1 MRTQNLGYTSKTFDE
16 LKSFYSQNRSE
27 WTHRMYNVLTHN
39 CNNFTDAVSKFALGT
54 GIPEEIVTLP
64 QRVMATPLGKMIMP
78 QLTQMEQSLN
88 DQGHNYFGEDPQG
101 LRQNNNNNQ
110 QPNVIVPKTDPIEQS
125 EE

>member
-1 MRTQNLGYTSKTFDE
+1 
-16 LKSFYSQNRSE
+16 
-27 WTHRMYNVLTHN
+27 MYNVLTHN
-39 CNNFTDAVSKFALGT
+39 CNNFTDAVSKFALGS

-78 QLTQMEQSLN
+78 QLTSMEQSLN

-101 LRQNNNNNQ
+101 TREQTDSNNNNNQ
-110 QPNVIVPKTDPIEQS
+110 HPNLILPKTDPIEQS